1 MRLVILGA
9 PGAGKG
15 TQATLLAEFY
25 HCPHVS
31 TGEIF
36 RRAIAEGT
44 ELGREADRH
53 ISKGRLVPDDI
64 TIELVK
70 QRIEEPDCEHGFIL
84 DGFPRTRS
92 QAIMLDQMLEEKHLG
107 LDRAILL
114 ELEEEEIY
122 HRLANRRVCSNC
134 GATYHLDSLP
144 PKVPGICD
152 VCGSSLIQR
161 ADDNVETIK
170 ERIVIYHELTAPVL
184 SYYEE
189 QGSLLVINGE
199 GDIDDVHKR
208 IVSNLET
215 RSLRANDS
223 C

>member
-31 TGEIF
+31 TGDIF
-36 RRAIAEGT
+36 RKAIADDT
-44 ELGREADRH
+44 ELGREADRL

-64 TIELVK
+64 TVELVK

-92 QAIMLDQMLEEKHLG
+92 QAVRLDEILREKRLC
-107 LDRAILL
+107 LDKAILL
-114 ELEEEEIY
+114 ELEESEIF
-122 HRLANRRVCSNC
+122 HRLANRRVCPNC

-144 PKVPGICD
+144 PKIPGICD
-152 VCGSSLIQR
+152 LCGSFLIQR
-161 ADDNVETIK
+161 TDDNVETIK
-170 ERIVIYHELTAPVL
+170 ERIVIYHKLTEPVL
-184 SYYEE
+184 SYYNT

-199 GDIDDVHKR
+199 GDILKVHKT
-208 IVSNLET
+208 IINSLET

-223 C
+223 H